1 MPYWKRA
8 RAWARDHTE
17 TYSLNKA
24 APAVVIALLQYLF
37 SSGSVFQKT
46 LISIGLILLSYLLL
60 LALEFLWKMLI
71 AAPVALDAEH
81 AVNTTRL
88 ESKIRDLDERLE
100 APKVPELERS
110 RRDLVR
116 SKLKDCT
123 PDDFA
128 VLKYILQNG
137 QADVG
142 AIIALGVP
150 DPPHQPH
157 NPDAYRAA
165 IDKAF
170 SSGLL
175 KLSSPGSSVMT
186 INPDLVDALSFHLLT
201 H

>member
-8 RAWARDHTE
+8 RAWARDHAE
-17 TYSLNKA
+17 TYSLKKA
-24 APAVVIALLQYLF
+24 APAVVIALVQYLY
-37 SSGSVFQKT
+37 SSGSVFQRT

-81 AVNTTRL
+81 AVDTTRL

-137 QADVG
+137 QADVVHG
-142 AIIALGVP
+142 ESEDPDWVLVHHDQFINDRLALFANSRSIRRKYEWLRVYH
-150 DPPHQPH
+150 DRTVK
-157 NPDAYRAA
+157 ALKRATG
-165 IDKAF
+165 KRE
-170 SSGLL
+170 
-175 KLSSPGSSVMT
+175 K
-186 INPDLVDALSFHLLT
+186 
-201 H
+201 